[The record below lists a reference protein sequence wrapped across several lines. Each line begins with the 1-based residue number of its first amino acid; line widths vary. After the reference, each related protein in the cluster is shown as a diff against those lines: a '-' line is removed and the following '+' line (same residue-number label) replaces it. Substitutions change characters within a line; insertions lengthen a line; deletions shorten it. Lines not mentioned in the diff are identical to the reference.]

1 MVLGA
6 CKVAEELME
15 LLEDEE
21 ERWTVIQG
29 VWVEMLCYSASSC
42 RGYLHAKS
50 MGEGVEFL
58 TFVWLLLSRM
68 GMETFADKFQRPEPG
83 QGQGREIAVGT
94 SNSEP
99 QDIV

>member
-68 GMETFADKFQRPEPG
+68 GMETFADKFQRFEPG
-83 QGQGREIAVGT
+83 QGGEIDAGA
-94 SNSEP
+94 SASEP